1 MQVIPLGRSSLAQ
14 TAVVSLLTLA
24 AVAVFGLVLAYWT
37 WIWFAPRVEPRAEV
51 AVAATGSLA
60 SANLLF
66 GRVERGKST
75 AAPTGIAIKLLGV
88 VAASGGRRGYA
99 VVQLEAKQILAVHEG
114 EDVTPGLRLAEVHP
128 DHVIL
133 ERGGVRETLTWPVKK
148 GSASGAPQAAEI
160 IVPRAAEPAAQQ
172 PVAQQTDAQQSA
184 AQQPAEPV
192 APRAVQPAASR
203 RGSAGRR
210 VSSD

>member
-24 AVAVFGLVLAYWT
+24 ALALFGFVLAYWT
-37 WIWFAPRVEPRAEV
+37 WIWFAPRAEPRAEV
-51 AVAATGSLA
+51 ATVGTGSLA
-60 SANLLF
+60 SAGLVF
-66 GRVERGKST
+66 GRVERNKNA

-114 EDVTPGLRLAEVHP
+114 EDITPGLRLAEVHP

-133 ERGGVRETLTWPVKK
+133 ERGGVRETLTWPEQK
-148 GSASGAPQAAEI
+148 
-160 IVPRAAEPAAQQ
+160 RAPAA
-172 PVAQQTDAQQSA
+172 TA
-184 AQQPAEPV
+184 AQL
-192 APRAVQPAASR
+192 APP
-203 RGSAGRR
+203 GNK
-210 VSSD
+210 